1 MELNLVSS
9 DISRQPFTRR
19 CYQLPKAEIAY
30 LRFILESYD
39 GLAFQRTLDSAT
51 GLVEIRW
58 PTEHS
63 DDVDALLSALAA
75 ETGLV
80 EVPAPAVIPPL

>member
-1 MELNLVSS
+1 MSPARKQVFS
-9 DISRQPFTRR
+9 RR

-39 GLAFQRTLDSAT
+39 GLAFQRTLDGTT

-58 PTEHS
+58 PTERS
-63 DDVDALLSALAA
+63 EDVEALLSALTE
-75 ETGLV
+75 ETGLL
-80 EVPAPAVIPPL
+80 EVDAPAIVPPL